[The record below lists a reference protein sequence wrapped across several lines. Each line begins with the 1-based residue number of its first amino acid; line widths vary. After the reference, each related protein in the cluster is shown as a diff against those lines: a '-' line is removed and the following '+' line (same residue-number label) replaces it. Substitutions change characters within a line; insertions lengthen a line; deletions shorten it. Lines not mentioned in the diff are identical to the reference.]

1 MFPAR
6 NIDRHDLAQDS
17 SGCTGRGEQAQTR
30 TGRGGGPAHYDR
42 CDRRR
47 GRRAGTRVRRHRRSP
62 PATERTPV
70 VQAATPASSPDA
82 PSDISSDGS
91 PDGSPADSSARNDP
105 YDRPV
110 AELLARMTDDEKLGQ
125 LQQLAWAGAT
135 GPGGTQTQQAE
146 EAARAGL
153 LGSVLNIHGAK
164 ESNALQRIAVE
175 ESRLGIPLIFG
186 LDIIHGFWTTFPI
199 PLAQAA
205 SFDPAVSELDAS
217 VSAAEARSNGV
228 HWTFAPMMDVTSEPR
243 WGRIAESGGE
253 DPYLNGVLAAAKVR
267 GYQGGDLRA
276 KDRIAACAKHYVAYG
291 GAEGGRDYNTVDVS
305 EARLRNHYLPPFKVA
320 VDAQVATVM
329 AAFNTIS
336 GVPAHGNEHTL
347 TRILKQDW
355 GFDGFVVSDWTGVQ
369 ELVPHG
375 FAADGA
381 DAARLAVNAGVDMEM
396 VSTHVADHGRK
407 LLSEGRIDAARLDD
421 AVTRVLRVK
430 FRLGLF
436 DDPYVPEAAEIP
448 GPTARA
454 RSAARTAAARSMVLL
469 RNEGGALPL
478 AKTVRSVAVV
488 GPFADSDDL
497 QGTWAGPGAEK
508 FRSVTVLNG
517 VRAAL
522 PDAEVTHAPG
532 IDPAGEDTGT
542 LPAAVAA
549 ARAADVTVVVVGE
562 SPAISG
568 EGNSRSDI
576 GLPGRQEELI
586 AAIAATGRP
595 YVVVLVNGRP
605 LALGD
610 WADDAPAV
618 LEAWHPGMEAGN
630 AVADVLFGDVD
641 PGGRLPAS
649 FPRTVGQ
656 IPVNYNHERT
666 GRPYNPADPDQRYVS
681 RYLDVADGPRY
692 PFGHGLSYTTFTLT
706 EPSLSRNSIAAGA
719 LRRGDTVE
727 VAVTVRNTG
736 EREGDEVVQL
746 YLHDPVASIVQPV
759 RRLRGFRRV
768 TLAAGESTTVRFGLG
783 ADDLGFW
790 TNDPDGRFVV
800 EEGTVD
806 IIVGT
811 SSTAT
816 AKDTLTI
823 S

>member
-1 MFPAR
+1 
-6 NIDRHDLAQDS
+6 
-17 SGCTGRGEQAQTR
+17 
-30 TGRGGGPAHYDR
+30 
-42 CDRRR
+42 
-47 GRRAGTRVRRHRRSP
+47 
-62 PATERTPV
+62 
-70 VQAATPASSPDA
+70 
-82 PSDISSDGS
+82 
-91 PDGSPADSSARNDP
+91 
-105 YDRPV
+105 
-110 AELLARMTDDEKLGQ
+110 MTDDEKLGQ

-135 GPGGTQTQQAE
+135 GPGGTQTRQAE

-253 DPYLNGVLAAAKVR
+253 DPYLNAVLAVAKVR
-267 GYQGGDLRA
+267 GYQGSDLRA
-276 KDRIAACAKHYVAYG
+276 PDRIAACAKHYVAYG

-305 EARLRNHYLPPFKVA
+305 EARLRNHYLPPFKAA
-320 VDAQVATVM
+320 VDARVATVM

-336 GVPAHGNEHTL
+336 GVPAHGNAHTL

-375 FAADGA
+375 FAADGQ
-381 DAARLAVNAGVDMEM
+381 DAARLAFNAGVDMEM
-396 VSTHVADHGRK
+396 VSTHLADHGRT
-407 LLSEGRIDAARLDD
+407 LLEEGAIDPARLDD
-421 AVTRVLRVK
+421 AVARVLRVK

-436 DDPYVPEAAEIP
+436 DDPYVPEKAEIT
-448 GPTARA
+448 GPTPEARA
-454 RSAARTAAARSMVLL
+454 AARTAAARSMVLL

-478 AKTVRSVAVV
+478 ARSVRSVAVV

-497 QGTWAGPGAEK
+497 QGTWAGPGAAT
-508 FRSVTVLNG
+508 FRSVTVLDA
-517 VRAAL
+517 VRAAV
-522 PDAEVTHAPG
+522 PDAEVTYALG
-532 IDPAGEDTGT
+532 VDAEGRDTGT
-542 LPAAVAA
+542 LPDAVAA

-562 SPAISG
+562 SPDISG
-568 EGNSRSDI
+568 EANSRADI
-576 GLPGRQEELI
+576 GLPGRQDELV

-610 WADDAPAV
+610 WADAAPAV
-618 LEAWHPGMEAGN
+618 LEAWHPGLEAGN

-656 IPVNYNHERT
+656 LPVHYNHERT
-666 GRPYNPADPDQRYVS
+666 GRPYDPADPDQRYVS

-692 PFGHGLSYTTFTLT
+692 PFGHGLSYTTFTVGG
-706 EPSLSRNSIAAGA
+706 PSLDRDTITAPA
-719 LRRGDTVE
+719 LREGETVE

-736 EREGDEVVQL
+736 ERAGDEVVQL
-746 YLHDPVASIVQPV
+746 YVHDPVASVVQPV

-768 TLAAGESTTVRFGLG
+768 SLAAGESTTVRFGLG
-783 ADDLGFW
+783 AEDLGFW
-790 TNDPDGRFVV
+790 TNDPDGRFLV
-800 EEGTVD
+800 ERGTVD
-806 IIVGT
+806 VIVGT
-811 SSTAT
+811 SSTAS
-816 AKDTLTI
+816 AKQTLTI
-823 S
+823 T